1 MLQYFYFS
9 SSGYYSVCH
18 WFLSCSVILQG
29 MSKTKKY
36 KNEKKNFP
44 VPVFF
49 ARLQP
54 EVLNF

>member
-36 KNEKKNFP
+36 KNEKKISP
-44 VPVFF
+44 SRFF
-49 ARLQP
+49 SPDCNRKY
-54 EVLNF
+54 